1 VSDRGQATRLF
12 LYGTLRR
19 DAPMHA
25 LLGEGARFLGKARF
39 QGRLWDFGAYPGV
52 TDSPRAAD
60 VVHGELYALPDGDG
74 DGEAADVLERLD
86 RYEGD
91 GFERAER
98 TVRTADGETHR
109 AQLYLVRVST
119 RGARRILSGDYV
131 AELRTA
137 GRAARRA

>member
-1 VSDRGQATRLF
+1 MSERGQATRLF

-25 LLGEGARFLGKARF
+25 LVGEGARFLGKARF

-52 TDSPRAAD
+52 TDSSRAAD
-60 VVHGELYALPDGDG
+60 VVHGELYALPDG
-74 DGEAADVLERLD
+74 EVADVLDRLD

-109 AQLYLVRVST
+109 AQLYLARVST